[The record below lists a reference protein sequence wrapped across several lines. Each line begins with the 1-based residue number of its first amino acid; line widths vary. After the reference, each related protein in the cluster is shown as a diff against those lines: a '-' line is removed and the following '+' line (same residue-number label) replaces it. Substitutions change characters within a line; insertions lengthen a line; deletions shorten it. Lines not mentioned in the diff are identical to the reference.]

1 MNLFFFIYTLV
12 LLFICIVTA
21 SICGAAYAVSHR
33 KRYIP
38 QALFFIFYFVELS
51 SIFGAEWLVQNI
63 SHIGPHNYYAV
74 DNPIFRTLIG
84 AAILCCFWYVI
95 LDIVDVHTPRVIV
108 APTCIFIACCTLI
121 LMAMPYGALRQW
133 LFYTARQVSLAACL
147 IYAHHAYKRKDDVI
161 MQQRITKRSRSVQIL
176 SLCIACIIL
185 EDSLVILGLPIPGK
199 ESIFAALFLSSRN
212 FSENAMMLYLA
223 YSVIRPA
230 FDILVLHF
238 NEPPEP
244 RDDKPETQMLCEHIK
259 DRLPAY
265 ASNHGLS
272 KREREILELV
282 MQGKSNREIATT
294 LILAEGTIK
303 THLHNIMKK
312 CKQPS
317 REDLRRDFW
326 AS

>member
-1 MNLFFFIYTLV
+1 MHLFFFIYTLI

-21 SICGAAYAVSHR
+21 SICSAAYAVSRR

-38 QALFFIFYFVELS
+38 QALFFIFYFIELS

-84 AAILCCFWYVI
+84 AATLFCFWYVI
-95 LDIVDVHTPRVIV
+95 LDIVDVHARHVIV
-108 APTCIFIACCTLI
+108 VPTLVFIVCCALI
-121 LMAMPYGALRQW
+121 LNFMPYGAARQW

-147 IYAHHAYKRKDDVI
+147 MYAHHAYKRKDDAI

-176 SLCIACIIL
+176 SFCIACIIL

-199 ESIFAALFLSSRN
+199 DSVFAALFLSSRN

-244 RDDKPETQMLCEHIK
+244 RDDKVETKLLAEHIK

-265 ASNHGLS
+265 ATNHKLS
-272 KREREILELV
+272 RRERQILELV
-282 MQGKSNREIATT
+282 MQGKSNREIATM

-312 CKQPS
+312 CNQPS
-317 REDLRRDFW
+317 REALQRDFW